1 MSRIK
6 KAAGVAAFMAAGLLS
21 QPAAAVPVGLELAL
35 LVDVSG
41 SVDASEFALQ
51 RDGYVQAFQSA
62 AVQNAI
68 MASQGGA
75 IAATLIYWSGSAEQ
89 SQVVGWTLI
98 NSALT
103 ANAFA
108 AAVQVAPRPFAGQ
121 TAPGSAIAFS
131 DGLFGTET
139 GGLANGFESL
149 RQVIDVSGDGVE
161 NQGID
166 TAGAR
171 NAALAA
177 GVDTINGLA
186 ILGDVGVQAF
196 YQNEIVGGTNGF
208 LVIANDF
215 GDFASAI
222 ERKLIKEISQVPE
235 PGTLALMALALFG
248 FGGAMRRRI

>member
-6 KAAGVAAFMAAGLLS
+6 KAASVAAFMAAGLLS

-41 SVDASEFALQ
+41 SVDAGEFALQ

-98 NSALT
+98 NSAIT

-108 AAVQVAPRPFAGQ
+108 AAIQAAPRPFAGQ

-161 NQGID
+161 NQGVD
-166 TAGAR
+166 TATAR

-186 ILGDVGVQAF
+186 ILGDAGVQAF

-222 ERKLIKEISQVPE
+222 QAKLIKEVTVPE
-235 PGTLALMALALFG
+235 PGTLGLLALALLG

>member
-6 KAAGVAAFMAAGLLS
+6 KAASVAAFMAAGLLS

-41 SVDASEFALQ
+41 SVDAGEFALQ

-108 AAVQVAPRPFAGQ
+108 AAIQAAPRPFAGQ

-161 NQGID
+161 NQGVD
-166 TAGAR
+166 TATAR

-186 ILGDVGVQAF
+186 ILGDAGVQAF

-222 ERKLIKEISQVPE
+222 QAKLIKEVTVPE
-235 PGTLALMALALFG
+235 PGTLGLLALALLG

>member
-6 KAAGVAAFMAAGLLS
+6 KAASVAAFMAAGLLS

-62 AVQNAI
+62 AVQNEI

-98 NSALT
+98 NDALT

-108 AAVQVAPRPFAGQ
+108 SAIQVAPRPFAGQ

-161 NQGID
+161 NQGVD
-166 TAGAR
+166 TATAR

-186 ILGDVGVQAF
+186 ILGDAGVQAF

-222 ERKLIKEISQVPE
+222 QAKLIKEVTVPE
-235 PGTLALMALALFG
+235 PGTLGLLALALLG